1 MNLQT
6 EVMRAFNGE
15 NVQIYNKEIDFT
27 APRNCSGENW
37 ENGLH
42 IDHVIDIQ
50 YGGADSLD
58 NVKPT
63 HALCNINKT
72 PKMQE

>member
-1 MNLQT
+1 LEQVIELYGT
-6 EVMRAFNGE
+6 
-15 NVQIYNKEIDFT
+15 ICYLCNKEIDFT
-27 APRNCSGENW
+27 APRNCSGQNW

-63 HALCNINKT
+63 HALCNINKA
-72 PKMQE
+72 PKTQE